1 MRLVCVSGQQ
11 GTQDVTEMSFKQ
23 ATDVFRTAGRPV
35 TLTLSLP
42 DQQGSQLQVSA
53 DEQAQLQSALEKL
66 QALQAQA
73 VMVAKSNGAAPPH
86 TADAQGAGGFDWD
99 GGWGPQSPGISRRG
113 FAAVEEGLPPAQSS
127 AQPHSLKVTCPEGV
141 REGQRLI
148 VTAPDGSEL
157 ETVVPIGVFSGDEFE
172 IRIGE

>member
-113 FAAVEEGLPPAQSS
+113 FAAVEEGLGFNASPTMGAAAFAQSDVPRGRVRR
-127 AQPHSLKVTCPEGV
+127 AAADRNGPRRQRTGDCRADRGV
-141 REGQRLI
+141 
-148 VTAPDGSEL
+148 
-157 ETVVPIGVFSGDEFE
+157 
-172 IRIGE
+172 